1 MNYQNITE
9 EIIKKETLKN
19 KIPTLLIHS
28 CCAPCSTYVLE
39 YLSQYF
45 KITILYYNPNI
56 YPSEEYQK
64 RAEEQEMLIKK
75 MNLKNEVSLVITP
88 YDSNEYFEKIKGL
101 ENDIEGGSRCY
112 KCYQLRMEKSAKY
125 AKENNQKYLN
135 KVVPVLIE
143 GESEKKGKFFGYTDT
158 MKLVNVKCDPSC
170 VGKIINVKIKEI
182 KTWSLDGDINN
193 D

>member
-64 RAEEQEMLIKK
+64 RAE
-75 MNLKNEVSLVITP
+75 
-88 YDSNEYFEKIKGL
+88 
-101 ENDIEGGSRCY
+101 
-112 KCYQLRMEKSAKY
+112 
-125 AKENNQKYLN
+125 
-135 KVVPVLIE
+135 
-143 GESEKKGKFFGYTDT
+143 
-158 MKLVNVKCDPSC
+158 
-170 VGKIINVKIKEI
+170 
-182 KTWSLDGDINN
+182 
-193 D
+193 